1 MPARVALT
9 LRTLC
14 GLTPAEIGRAFLVTE
29 PTMEKRLVRARAKIK
44 NAGIPYRV
52 PPPEL
57 WAERVEGVLSVLY
70 LMFNEGY
77 AASSGD
83 SLLRVDV
90 SAEAIR
96 LTRSLPTC
104 SRVSRESEVRGLL
117 ALMLLTDARRPA
129 RVRDG
134 HVVPLGEQDRSL
146 WDLDLV
152 AEGSRLLDAEPPWGP
167 YAVQARIALC
177 HDVAA
182 RPADTD
188 WAAIAELY
196 TLLPATPVVEL
207 NRAVAVSMA
216 DGPAA
221 ALPMVEALGD
231 DLGDYY
237 LYAATVAD
245 LHARMGRRTE
255 AAAALATAIEQ
266 APDGRR
272 AATAAGASRR
282 AARRQ
287 RLVTRAGPVRNSGRS
302 EKPPRTSPAASAT
315 RPTTGWNSSRNRPS
329 STYAAAYTT
338 CRHWTFSS
346 SGSTS
351 TPFTCGAPDSWPIVV
366 GSGAGGTSVTGLSM
380 GASVAASPYSSN
392 GTCVATAGSTW
403 PALSTAPG
411 TSWETTPTACSP
423 FGVSE
428 YAGALARSIR
438 VTVSSAMACSR
449 IGPTTDSGC
458 PVRIAT
464 SATVAVPDVS
474 VARTRISSGSD
485 WSTYVMRSI
494 VGGTDR

>member
-1 MPARVALT
+1 MARSDDAVALTFSESWGRLVAGLIGWCGDWDLAEECAAEAFAEAVPAWERSGVPDSPLAWLTTVARNRARDRMRRRTTETAKLTLASADTDDEVAAADDEDIADERLRLIFTCCHPALPMPARVALT

-44 NAGIPYRV
+44 HAGIPYRV

-96 LTRSLPTC
+96 LTRSLADLIPA
-104 SRVSRESEVRGLL
+104 ESEVRGLL

-134 HVVPLGEQDRSL
+134 RVVPLGEQDRRL

-182 RPADTD
+182 RPAETD

-196 TLLPATPVVEL
+196 TLLPATPVIEL

-216 DGPAA
+216 DGPEA

-266 APDGRR
+266 APTGAERR
-272 AATAAGASRR
+272 LLRERR
-282 AARRQ
+282 
-287 RLVTRAGPVRNSGRS
+287 
-302 EKPPRTSPAASAT
+302 
-315 RPTTGWNSSRNRPS
+315 
-329 STYAAAYTT
+329 
-338 CRHWTFSS
+338 
-346 SGSTS
+346 
-351 TPFTCGAPDSWPIVV
+351 D
-366 GSGAGGTSVTGLSM
+366 
-380 GASVAASPYSSN
+380 
-392 GTCVATAGSTW
+392 
-403 PALSTAPG
+403 ALL
-411 TSWETTPTACSP
+411 
-423 FGVSE
+423 GVS
-428 YAGALARSIR
+428 
-438 VTVSSAMACSR
+438 
-449 IGPTTDSGC
+449 DS
-458 PVRIAT
+458 
-464 SATVAVPDVS
+464 
-474 VARTRISSGSD
+474 
-485 WSTYVMRSI
+485 
-494 VGGTDR
+494 